1 MQENKQNDTNLNPP
15 SGVKSHNHEHNHHD
29 HSHGHHHDHSDV
41 KNIKVAFFLNLFFTV
56 VEIVGGFF
64 TNSIAIIS
72 DAIHDLG
79 DCLSLGLAWYFQ
91 KVAKKGSDTSYSYG
105 YKRFSLL
112 GAIINSIVLVTGSVL
127 ILTVAIPRII
137 HPEATKTAGMF
148 FLAIVGVLVN
158 GAAVF
163 RLKKGNSIN
172 ERVVSLH
179 MLEDVLG
186 WMAILVGSIVMHFF
200 DIPVLDPIMSVGIAC
215 FVLYNVF
222 KNMGQSLRII
232 LQGIPAKV
240 DMTDIAAHLQQFDG
254 VESVHDLHVWS
265 VDGTYNVLTVH
276 VVLNNTLDMEKLAEL
291 KAAIRD
297 SLREEGIQHAT
308 IEFETA
314 DERCIFEKCCE

>member
-1 MQENKQNDTNLNPP
+1 MA
-15 SGVKSHNHEHNHHD
+15 HNHQHN
-29 HSHGHHHDHSDV
+29 HHDHSDV
-41 KNIKVAFFLNLFFTV
+41 KNIKAAFFLNIVFTLI
-56 VEIVGGFF
+56 EIAGGFF
-64 TNSIAIIS
+64 TNSIAILS

-79 DCLSLGLAWYFQ
+79 DSLSLGLAWYFQ
-91 KVAKKGSDTSYSYG
+91 KVAKKGSDASYSYG

-112 GAIINSIVLVTGSVL
+112 GAVINSIVLVVGSIL
-127 ILTVAIPRII
+127 ILTAAIPRIF
-137 HPEATKTAGMF
+137 HPQTTHAEGMF

-163 RLKKGNSIN
+163 RLKKGHSIN
-172 ERVVSLH
+172 EKVVSLH

-186 WMAILVGSIVMHFF
+186 WGAILVGSVIMYFF
-200 DIPVLDPIMSVGIAC
+200 DVPIIDPIMSIGIAF
-215 FVLYNVF
+215 FVLSNVF
-222 KNMGQSLRII
+222 KNVKQSLRII
-232 LQGIPAKV
+232 LQGIPIEV
-240 DMTDIAAHLQQFDG
+240 DVTDISAHLQQFTG

-276 VVLNNTLDMEKLAEL
+276 IVLNNSQEMDKLAEL

-314 DERCIFEKCCE
+314 NEKCTFEKCCE

>member
-1 MQENKQNDTNLNPP
+1 MEDLHENNINTTRSNSP
-15 SGVKSHNHEHNHHD
+15 SGHGEHKHHHAHD
-29 HSHGHHHDHSDV
+29 HHHDHSDV
-41 KNIKVAFFLNLFFTV
+41 KNIKTAFFLNLFFTL

-64 TNSIAIIS
+64 TNSIAILS

-91 KVAKKGSDTSYSYG
+91 KVAKRGSDTSYSYG

-127 ILTVAIPRII
+127 ILTVAIPRIF
-137 HPEATKTAGMF
+137 HPEATKTEGMF
-148 FLAIVGVLVN
+148 LLAIVGVLVN

-179 MLEDVLG
+179 LLEDVLG
-186 WMAILVGSIVMHFF
+186 WLAILIGSIVMHFF
-200 DIPVLDPIMSVGIAC
+200 DVPVLDPIMSVAIAC

-222 KNMGQSLRII
+222 KNMRQSLRII
-232 LQGIPAKV
+232 LQGIPAEV
-240 DMTDIAAHLQQFDG
+240 DMTDIANRIQRFEG
-254 VESVHDLHVWS
+254 VESVHDLHAWS

-291 KAAIRD
+291 KATIRD

-314 DERCIFEKCCE
+314 NERCIFEKCCE

>member
-1 MQENKQNDTNLNPP
+1 MKTENKIHDDANFTSP
-15 SGVKSHNHEHNHHD
+15 SGVGGS
-29 HSHGHHHDHSDV
+29 SHHHDHHHHSDV
-41 KNIKVAFFLNLFFTV
+41 GNIKIAFFLNLFFTLI
-56 VEIVGGFF
+56 EIAGGFL
-64 TNSIAIIS
+64 TNSIAILS

-91 KVAKKGSDTSYSYG
+91 KVARKGSDTSYSYG

-112 GAIINSIVLVTGSVL
+112 GAVINSIVLVSGSVL

-137 HPEATKTAGMF
+137 HPVEANTKGMF
-148 FLAIVGVLVN
+148 LLAILGVLVN

-179 MLEDVLG
+179 LLEDVLG
-186 WMAILVGSIVMHFF
+186 WLAILIGSIVMHFF
-200 DIPVLDPIMSVGIAC
+200 KVPVLDPIMSVAIAI
-215 FVLYNVF
+215 FVLFNVF
-222 KNMGQSLRII
+222 KNVKQSLRII
-232 LQGIPAKV
+232 LQGIPDEV
-240 DMTDIAAHLQQFDG
+240 DLTDVSVHIQQFDG

-265 VDGTYNVLTVH
+265 IDGTYNVLTVH
-276 VVLNNTLDMEKLAEL
+276 VVLNNSLGMEKLAEL

-297 SLREEGIQHAT
+297 SLQEKGIQHAT

-314 DERCIFEKCCE
+314 NERCVFEKCCE